1 MRVLVSPG
9 AQAAQGL
16 LAREVGEAL
25 AGPEGMVVA
34 LADEGVRTLGRPLS
48 AAEVELLRRALLG
61 VEPASRVEPANQA
74 RRFTGRGVV
83 GYVCT
88 GRLVSPAGEG
98 AIAVVEDHANLTWRS
113 PLVGPNDEQVGPR
126 FPVMTGVY
134 APEVARGRVLAD
146 SYGMIVSGVAAGVQ
160 EEAHL
165 NPFEAQV
172 VAAHGS
178 VAISEEIVPVVITAA
193 HLGLRVAAVILAKV

>member
-16 LAREVGEAL
+16 PAREVAEAL

-48 AAEVELLRRALLG
+48 AADVELLRRALLG
-61 VEPASRVEPANQA
+61 VEPASRPASRVEPANQA

-113 PLVGPNDEQVGPR
+113 PLVGPNDDQVGPR

-134 APEVARGRVLAD
+134 APEVARERVLAD

-165 NPFEAQV
+165 NPF
-172 VAAHGS
+172 
-178 VAISEEIVPVVITAA
+178 
-193 HLGLRVAAVILAKV
+193 